1 MILVNNEYFDNQVV
15 LMTTFYFT
23 LLPLP
28 FFWWMWYNDVK
39 IGKRGGVMTV
49 FLVIAGIVVFLI
61 AFAAIFGDNK
71 SLEKSYKNKLAI
83 QNIQSSN
90 EFTPT
95 KSYISKNNKSGIEI
109 NENDKL
115 IRIFYLDQNE
125 EIKSKIYHF
134 SDLIESEVKID
145 NQSVLKTSRSS
156 QLVGAAVG
164 TVVAG
169 GIGAIIGGLSGSK
182 TQNEYIKNIDLCVKV
197 NDFNTP
203 LFKIS
208 FLSNIS
214 EFGIE
219 NKQGLK
225 KDHKD
230 VQEALRD
237 VEYWHSILNLIIK
250 NNA

>member
-1 MILVNNEYFDNQVV
+1 MS
-15 LMTTFYFT
+15 
-23 LLPLP
+23 
-28 FFWWMWYNDVK
+28 
-39 IGKRGGVMTV
+39 V
-49 FLVIAGIVVFLI
+49 FLVIIGIVVFLI
-61 AFAAIFGDNK
+61 AFAAIFSDNK

-90 EFTPT
+90 VFIPT

-125 EIKSKIYHF
+125 EIQSKIYPF

-164 TVVAG
+164 GVIAG
-169 GIGAIIGGLSGSK
+169 GVGAIIGGLSGDK
-182 TQNEYIKNIDLCVKV
+182 IKNEYIKNIDLCVKV

-203 LFKIS
+203 LFKIN
-208 FLSNIS
+208 FLSNVN
-214 EFGIE
+214 EVGIE
-219 NKQGLK
+219 NKKGFK
-225 KDHKD
+225 KNEKL

>member
-1 MILVNNEYFDNQVV
+1 
-15 LMTTFYFT
+15 
-23 LLPLP
+23 
-28 FFWWMWYNDVK
+28 MWYNDVK
-39 IGKRGGVMTV
+39 IAKRGGVMTV
-49 FLVIAGIVVFLI
+49 FLVIIGIVVFLI

-71 SLEKSYKNKLAI
+71 SLEKSYKNKLVI
-83 QNIQSSN
+83 NNIKSTS

-109 NENDKL
+109 NENDEL

-125 EIKSKIYHF
+125 EIQSKTYSF
-134 SDLIESEVKID
+134 SDVVESEIKID

-164 TVVAG
+164 SVVAG
-169 GIGAIIGGLSGSK
+169 VGGAIIGALSGDK
-182 TQNEYIKNIDLCVKV
+182 IKNEYIKNIDLCIKV

-203 LFKIS
+203 LFKIN
-208 FLSNIS
+208 FLSNVN
-214 EFGIE
+214 EVGIE
-219 NKQGLK
+219 NKKGFK
-225 KDHKD
+225 KSEKF

-250 NNA
+250 NQS

>member
-1 MILVNNEYFDNQVV
+1 
-15 LMTTFYFT
+15 
-23 LLPLP
+23 
-28 FFWWMWYNDVK
+28 
-39 IGKRGGVMTV
+39 MTV

-125 EIKSKIYHF
+125 EIESKIYHF

-182 TQNEYIKNIDLCVKV
+182 TQNEYIKNIDLCIKV

>member
-1 MILVNNEYFDNQVV
+1 
-15 LMTTFYFT
+15 MT
-23 LLPLP
+23 
-28 FFWWMWYNDVK
+28 
-39 IGKRGGVMTV
+39 
-49 FLVIAGIVVFLI
+49 FLFVIVGIIVFLI
-61 AFAAIFGDNK
+61 AFAVIFNDNN

-83 QNIQSSN
+83 QNIQSTSK
-90 EFTPT
+90 FTPT

-125 EIKSKIYHF
+125 EIQSKIYPF

-145 NQSVLKTSRSS
+145 NQPVLKTSRSS

-164 TVVAG
+164 GMIAG
-169 GIGAIIGGLSGSK
+169 NIGMIIGGLSGDK
-182 TQNEYIKNIDLCVKV
+182 IKNEYIKNIDLCVKV
-197 NDFNTP
+197 NDFDTP
-203 LFKIS
+203 LFNIN
-208 FLSNIS
+208 FLSNVH
-214 EFGIE
+214 ETGIE

-225 KDHKD
+225 KNHKD
-230 VQEALRD
+230 VQTALRD

>member
-1 MILVNNEYFDNQVV
+1 
-15 LMTTFYFT
+15 
-23 LLPLP
+23 
-28 FFWWMWYNDVK
+28 
-39 IGKRGGVMTV
+39 MTV
-49 FLVIAGIVVFLI
+49 FLVIIGVVVFLI

-83 QNIQSSN
+83 KNIQSAD

-125 EIKSKIYHF
+125 EIQSKIYPF
-134 SDLIESEVKID
+134 SDLIESEIKID
-145 NQSVLKTSRSS
+145 NQPVLKTSRSS

-164 TVVAG
+164 GVIAG
-169 GIGAIIGGLSGSK
+169 GVGAIIGGLSGDK
-182 TQNEYIKNIDLCVKV
+182 IKNEYIKNIDLCVKV

-203 LFKIS
+203 LFKIN
-208 FLSNIS
+208 FLSNVN
-214 EFGIE
+214 EVGIE
-219 NKQGLK
+219 NKKGFK
-225 KDHKD
+225 KNEEF
-230 VQEALRD
+230 VQNALRD

-250 NNA
+250 NNV